1 MIKLTELKEKFSKL
15 GYDNLE
21 KISEGGEGIVCE
33 AFKKQK
39 KYAIKIIK
47 EQNKERAKRYKQEIE
62 NVEKLDHPN
71 VIKPSYSSLNVDD
84 KEVFYSIRVSIIL
97 IIIVKLD
104 IL

>member
-1 MIKLTELKEKFSKL
+1 MIILKKFLRVEKELYVKHL
-15 GYDNLE
+15 RN
-21 KISEGGEGIVCE
+21 
-33 AFKKQK
+33 K

-97 IIIVKLD
+97 IIIVKLN